1 MLAALPTTELMD
13 FARAD
18 PKDAL
23 KELLARW
30 ERTRHPAIADAIEIL
45 SKAVGG
51 EPIAAD
57 SVQEAINAWNVA
69 ADRADAL
76 TLGPVLTAFP
86 IGLIANGIAQ
96 LEHLTGRSDPRIPH
110 RLLRLLDDPPFR
122 SLGALGFWKDALR
135 IVEEVR
141 DPRSVS
147 ELERQRDRA
156 EAEFAP
162 PMGRLIRREIQATL
176 ERMRGRVP
184 TPEPNPDAEALLEAL
199 EERYQ
204 SDKLAEELLAEV
216 YAQPQDV
223 EARLIYADRLL
234 ESGDPRGELIILQ
247 CSGGEA
253 PPSKEQRQREKELLA
268 KHGVEWLG
276 DLAPVLLKTGL
287 VYKRGFVD
295 SCIFKTKNRVQAE
308 RLIGHP
314 AWSTVR
320 SITVNSNWNARREI
334 DRLLLDPVMMSLR
347 EIHGYT
353 SPELFRGLC
362 LSRKE
367 RPLTSL
373 MHDQL
378 RISPRISWSASAG
391 WTELPPEGPAFDRE
405 EQLCLTECPGLPNL
419 RYLALYGWGRIPPR
433 YLRWFLNGKLAQRL
447 ETLHLANHVS
457 FLPAWLEELA
467 DHPLPELVFG
477 WEREYASYRVRRD
490 DRGRL
495 SRLTASFKKTT
506 LGYYVGERRASPFDD
521 FMDALE
527 RMPLDL
533 LTTVDVSW
541 SKKSQPTDLQLA
553 RFEQLLS
560 RRPLDVCL
568 YPGA

>member
-1 MLAALPTTELMD
+1 MPATSPTIELMD
-13 FARAD
+13 LAEAD

-23 KELLARW
+23 KDLLGRW
-30 ERTRHPAIADAIEIL
+30 QRTRHPAIADAIDIL

-57 SVQEAINAWNVA
+57 SVQEAINAWNQA
-69 ADRADAL
+69 ADRADAVA
-76 TLGPVLTAFP
+76 LGPVLAAFP
-86 IGLIANGIAQ
+86 IGLIANGVAQ
-96 LEHLTGRSDPRIPH
+96 LEHLSGRSDPRIPH

-135 IVEEVR
+135 IVEETR
-141 DPRSVS
+141 DPRSIP
-147 ELERQRDRA
+147 ELERHRDRA

-162 PMGRLIRREIQATL
+162 PMGRLVRREIQATL
-176 ERMRGRVP
+176 ERMRGRAIRP
-184 TPEPNPDAEALLEAL
+184 GPAPEAEALLERL
-199 EERYQ
+199 RERYQ
-204 SDKLAEELLAEV
+204 SDRLAEELLAEV
-216 YAQPQDV
+216 YADPNDV

-247 CSGGEA
+247 CSGEDT
-253 PPSKEQRQREKELLA
+253 PLSKEQRRREKELLA
-268 KHGVEWLG
+268 KHSVDWLG
-276 DLAPVLLKTGL
+276 DLSPVLLKTGL

-295 SCIFKTKNRVQAE
+295 TCVFKAKNRIQAE

-334 DRLLLDPVMMSLR
+334 DRLLLDPAFTSLR
-347 EIHGYT
+347 EINGYT
-353 SPELFRGLC
+353 SSELFRALC

-367 RPLTSL
+367 RPLTAL
-373 MHDQL
+373 THDQL
-378 RISPRISWSASAG
+378 RISPRISWSASTG

-419 RYLALYGWGRIPPR
+419 RHLALYGWGRIPPR
-433 YLRWFLNGKLAQRL
+433 YLRWFLNGKLARRL
-447 ETLHLANHVS
+447 RTLQLANHVS
-457 FLPAWLEELA
+457 FLPDWIEELA
-467 DHPLPELVFG
+467 GHPLPEIVFG
-477 WEREYASYRVRRD
+477 WDREYATYRVRRD

-495 SRLTASFKKTT
+495 SRLTARFKKTT

-521 FMDALE
+521 FLDALE
-527 RMPLDL
+527 RMPKDALS
-533 LTTVDVSW
+533 TVDVSW
-541 SKKSQPTDLQLA
+541 SKKNPPTDVQLA
-553 RFEQLLS
+553 RFEQLLG
-560 RRPLDVCL
+560 RRSLDVCL